1 MKANQNTQDRNSLA
15 GKQVRD
21 IMINCP
27 KWIDSTITI
36 GHAEKLFTDEHV
48 HMLLLVENQ
57 QLVGTLLRTDLHDT
71 PLPRELPAKPFS
83 VLNGRWVRADHDAA
97 DLLTWMSSQ
106 RIRRLAVVD
115 ETLTLKGLVCLKR
128 TGTGFCSDADVQ
140 ARASTPKVAIQ
151 TAAGKLH
158 IDPDQRRFRL
168 SARSC
173 GDLTA
178 EDADQPITPPRENPF
193 G

>member
-1 MKANQNTQDRNSLA
+1 MKANQNTQDGNSLA

-27 KWIDSTITI
+27 KWVDSTITI

-48 HMLLLVENQ
+48 HMLLLVEDR
-57 QLVGTLLRTDLHDT
+57 QLVGTLVRTDLHHD

-83 VLNGRWVRADHDAA
+83 AMKGRWVHPDHDAT

-115 ETLTLKGLVCLKR
+115 ETLNLKGLVCLKR
-128 TGTGFCSDADVQ
+128 TGTGFCSDANVE
-140 ARASTPKVAIQ
+140 ARASSTQIQ
-151 TAAGKLH
+151 T
-158 IDPDQRRFRL
+158 
-168 SARSC
+168 
-173 GDLTA
+173 
-178 EDADQPITPPRENPF
+178 
-193 G
+193 